1 MELRVEGQGAK
12 CEVVEGK
19 VELEEVMRGMSE
31 LHGQTGEARQV

>member
-19 VELEEVMRGMSE
+19 VELEVMRGMSE